1 MICNIRNK
9 FESIPLTVKVSS
21 TYAICSILQKCL
33 SFITLPLFTRLLTTE
48 EYGQYTVY
56 SSWYG
61 ILMIF
66 LTLNLAYGSFS
77 TAMIKFDKY
86 RDKYVS
92 SIQGLC
98 LILSLL
104 FLVIYSPLK
113 MYWNHLFELPTELI
127 LLMVSEIFFTTSTN
141 LWMEKNR
148 FEYNY
153 KSVVFVTLLVSV
165 LSPTLAFIL
174 VRHMTQKGYARILGY
189 SLINISVGVVIFIYN
204 ILKGKVLYDKEYW
217 SYALK
222 FNLPLLVYY
231 LSQVI
236 FNQSD
241 RIMINHYCGTSK
253 AAMYGVAYN
262 LATVLT
268 FVINAVNGSYLPW
281 LYRKIKSNGE
291 YENKKI
297 SLYLSLFIGI
307 LIIFVIW
314 FAPEIIDIMAGN
326 AYKSA
331 LYVVAPV
338 SMSLFLLFYS
348 QLFINIEFYYE
359 EKTLLVYGSVGAA
372 ILNIILN
379 AILIPKFG
387 FVAAGYTTLLS
398 YIVFVI
404 SNLYTLKIILKKR
417 KVIDRLYD
425 YKRLFLLFILFMLIS
440 FLGVFLYP
448 FLLLRLFITL
458 VFLLMILKKRNY
470 LIDVMKNLKSS

>member
-1 MICNIRNK
+1 M
-9 FESIPLTVKVSS
+9 
-21 TYAICSILQKCL
+21 
-33 SFITLPLFTRLLTTE
+33 LFR
-48 EYGQYTVY
+48 
-56 SSWYG
+56 S
-61 ILMIF
+61 
-66 LTLNLAYGSFS
+66 
-77 TAMIKFDKY
+77 
-86 RDKYVS
+86 
-92 SIQGLC
+92 
-98 LILSLL
+98 
-104 FLVIYSPLK
+104 
-113 MYWNHLFELPTELI
+113 
-127 LLMVSEIFFTTSTN
+127 
-141 LWMEKNR
+141 
-148 FEYNY
+148 
-153 KSVVFVTLLVSV
+153 
-165 LSPTLAFIL
+165 
-174 VRHMTQKGYARILGY
+174 QKGYARILGY

-268 FVINAVNGSYLPW
+268 FVINAVNGSYIPW

-448 FLLLRLFITL
+448 FLLLRLFFTL